1 MSVETTPRT
10 GLHRFTFYLVHLACI
25 ALLLA
30 LCTVWVSQ
38 WGYRSPS
45 FAGW

>member
-1 MSVETTPRT
+1 MSVETPRT
-10 GLHRFTFYLVHLACI
+10 GLHRFTFYLVRLSCI